1 MAIYQGRSPE
11 CKLNAIYLVTK
22 EVSNNP
28 RSPQNPM
35 ARLAVNGLVMK
46 VLVTTSRWF
55 TMVSNMVICS

>member
-1 MAIYQGRSPE
+1 MAIYQGRPPE
-11 CKLNAIYLVTK
+11 CKPNAIYLVTK

-28 RSPQNPM
+28 RSPQNQM

-46 VLVTTSRWF
+46 VPVTTSRWF

>member
-11 CKLNAIYLVTK
+11 CKLNATHLVTK
-22 EVSNNP
+22 EASNNP

-46 VLVTTSRWF
+46 VPVTMSRWF